1 MALKY
6 VAADT
11 AAFVVYGIIIGG
23 IVTLV
28 SEVWILDVKIEQFW
42 KVRLL
47 YILLAVPGARI
58 CGKLTNRLRDLLL
71 GTSEHIVRK
80 SIAEGVSLSLYKIPI
95 YVFCAIIF
103 QISWHQIGAAS
114 LMFLVWSMA
123 TGWVYGWILDRTRLL
138 LASSPEN
145 KAPQAACERI
155 S

>member
-6 VAADT
+6 IAADT
-11 AAFVVYGIIIGG
+11 IAFVVYGIIIGG

-58 CGKLTNRLRDLLL
+58 CGKLTNQLRAFLL

-80 SIAEGVSLSLYKIPI
+80 SIAEGLSLSLYKIPI
-95 YVFCAIIF
+95 YILCAIIF
-103 QISWHQIGAAS
+103 QVSGRQIGAAS
-114 LMFLVWSMA
+114 LMFLIWSMA
-123 TGWVYGWILDRTRLL
+123 TGWIYGWILDRARLL
-138 LASSPEN
+138 LAPSPES
-145 KAPQAACERI
+145 KVPQAAYEKI